1 MFKKFGILNIEV
13 YQNMNTETLFCFS
26 QLIPIFVGMEQKVL
40 LQVFYLTLIFVSD
53 IDI

>member
-26 QLIPIFVGMEQKVL
+26 QLIPICVGMEQKVL